1 VKCYILDANVVVR
14 FFTQDPPAMGRA
26 ATELLE
32 AAATGAAELW
42 WVPAIV
48 AEVVF
53 VLSKVYG
60 RPRLAVADAL
70 LELIENPGISV
81 EGVINRSPSILQMP
95 CWLQSQPNGKCQSPP
110 STRIWISSEM

>member
-1 VKCYILDANVVVR
+1 
-14 FFTQDPPAMGRA
+14 MGRA

-32 AAATGAAELW
+32 TSATGAAELW
-42 WVPAIV
+42 LVPAIV

-70 LELIENPGISV
+70 LELIENPGIILFRFQDETNSGKVSAWQDHV
-81 EGVINRSPSILQMP
+81 ELIQRL
-95 CWLQSQPNGKCQSPP
+95 
-110 STRIWISSEM
+110 